1 MVVRVVAR
9 GFGGRQTSDGQQ
21 QTRVHLVHQVR
32 GVLARAPGEGL
43 RQVARLL
50 RGAQVRVRIGRTG

>member
-9 GFGGRQTSDGQQ
+9 GVGGRQTPDGQQ

-50 RGAQVRVRIGRTG
+50 WPPQRRGGCDDY